1 MSQLMATTEVRIAW
15 WLKPYFY
22 MLALICAFTG
32 REPNYER
39 VQYWIRKAVT
49 KKARK

>member
-1 MSQLMATTEVRIAW
+1 MAKLTVKLHIAW

-22 MLALICAFTG
+22 MLALVCAFTG

-39 VQYWIRKAVT
+39 VKYWVSKAVT
-49 KKARK
+49 AKAHK